1 MVDQH
6 DPTKFSVLDMM
17 NGKVCL
23 TCCASRPPNLR
34 TRPFATLGK
43 SPQEMVQAFLNL
55 RPDGFALIAN
65 LKKQEI
71 ALRKFTRAMDTDA
84 QWEVNKDAEEPE

>member
-1 MVDQH
+1 
-6 DPTKFSVLDMM
+6 
-17 NGKVCL
+17 
-23 TCCASRPPNLR
+23 
-34 TRPFATLGK
+34 
-43 SPQEMVQAFLNL
+43 MVQAFLNL